1 MADGTGVYV
10 VGSINTD
17 LVAYVERLP
26 APGETLFGERF
37 AQFAGGK
44 GANQA
49 VAAARAGAAVSFH
62 GAVGDD
68 AFGHA
73 GRAGLQR
80 DGIAVDGLLTLPE
93 HASGIALI
101 LVDRQGENEIVVV
114 SGANV
119 QFAAE
124 QVAAPPEAPSG
135 QPDAAPPVLLLQN
148 EIAFSTTL
156 ACARQWHA
164 AGARVVWNLAPAP
177 ASRPPADV
185 IAAAEFI
192 LVNELELSALDGA
205 AASPEIDRVAARLS
219 ALMAGGAASPRNVIV
234 TLGPAGC
241 LWAHRGRDGAVALH
255 RQPALQVDA
264 IDTVGAGDCFS
275 GVFAAALAAGAAV
288 ATALHRATAA
298 AALSAQRAGAQPSM
312 PSGAAIEQAQ
322 RALQP
327 GGPMQYR
334 HPRR

>member
-1 MADGTGVYV
+1 MADGAPVYV

-73 GRAGLQR
+73 GRAGLRQ

-101 LVDRQGENEIVVV
+101 LVDAQGENEIIVV

-119 QFAAE
+119 QFGAG
-124 QVAAPPEAPSG
+124 QVAAPPVPASAPS
-135 QPDAAPPVLLLQN
+135 PVLLLQN
-148 EIAFSTTL
+148 EIAPGTTT
-156 ACARQWHA
+156 ACARRWHA
-164 AGARVVWNLAPAP
+164 AGARVVWNMAPAP
-177 ASRPPADV
+177 TEPPPADML
-185 IAAAEFI
+185 AAADFI
-192 LVNELELSALDGA
+192 LVNEVELATLTGA
-205 AASPEIDRVAARLS
+205 AAATEAEQIAADVTGFMS
-219 ALMAGGAASPRNVIV
+219 DSGAALRNLIV
-234 TLGPAGC
+234 TLGADGS
-241 LWAHRGRDGAVALH
+241 LWAYRDESGSVALH
-255 RQPALQVDA
+255 RQPALQVTA
-264 IDTVGAGDCFS
+264 VDTVGAGDCFC
-275 GVFAAALAAGAAV
+275 GVFAAGLAAGAAV
-288 ATALHRATAA
+288 ADALHRATAA
-298 AALSAQRAGAQPSM
+298 ASLAVQHAGAQPSM
-312 PSGAAIEQAQ
+312 PSSAAMEQAQ
-322 RALQP
+322 RTLPP
-327 GGPMQYR
+327 GATVAAS
-334 HPRR
+334 